1 MTIGFFHSINLLAV
15 DIITLLEKFAKDGH
29 KVVLITMHP
38 YGHLHKELEG
48 SGVIFEYLGTERKN
62 RYQYYI
68 GNAKKLAAICKKHEV
83 NILYNNLAESQLIGL
98 LSKLFRKT
106 PMLYYRHFSDNYM
119 LVCSKKEKWFELA
132 ISKMS
137 THILVPS
144 ATCIPNLVKLQG
156 IKPEN
161 ISAINLTY
169 SIKYYKK
176 DDAKAA
182 ALIAEKQQVGKIV
195 LISLARMVQGKRI
208 ELQLAIA
215 QQLKT
220 AGVRFTFYILGGGP
234 LYNTLKQ
241 QMEQMQLT
249 DCCVMPGFIPDV
261 MTYMSAAD
269 ILVHTSESEAS
280 SHVIKEAGLLK
291 KAVICCNNVGD
302 FNQYLTNNENAFLVD
317 IDKVTEQM
325 TPIITGISKG
335 SIDAE
340 KTGLALYNTVISR
353 FTVDN
358 VIEQHYKMIN
368 NILND

>member
-29 KVVLITMHP
+29 KVVLITMQP

-48 SGVIFEYLGTERKN
+48 SGVVFEYLGTERKS

-83 NILYNNLAESQLIGL
+83 DILYNNLAESQLIGL

-106 PMLYYRHFSDNYM
+106 PMLYYRHFSDNYI
-119 LVCSKKEKWFELA
+119 LVCSKKEKWFEIL
-132 ISKMS
+132 ISRLS

-144 ATCIPNLVKLQG
+144 ATCIPNLEKYQG
-156 IKPEN
+156 IKREK

-169 SIKYYKK
+169 SIKYYKR

-182 ALIAEKQQVGKIV
+182 ALTAEKQQQGKIV
-195 LISLARMVQGKRI
+195 LSLARMVQGKRI
-208 ELQLAIA
+208 DLQLEIA
-215 QQLKT
+215 QKLKA

-234 LYNTLKQ
+234 LYDALKQ
-241 QMEQMQLT
+241 QLEQMQLT
-249 DCCVMPGFIPDV
+249 DCCIMPGFVPDV

-302 FNQYLTNNENAFLVD
+302 FNQYLTNNDNAFLVD
-317 IDKVTEQM
+317 INNVVEQM
-325 TPIITGISKG
+325 TPIIINISNR

-353 FTVDN
+353 FTVEH

>member
-48 SGVIFEYLGTERKN
+48 SGVIFEYLGTERKS

-83 NILYNNLAESQLIGL
+83 DILYNNLAESQLIGL

-106 PMLYYRHFSDNYM
+106 PMLYYRHFPDNYI
-119 LVCSKKEKWFELA
+119 LTCSKKEKYFETA
-132 ISKMS
+132 ISRLSK
-137 THILVPS
+137 HILVPS
-144 ATCIPNLVKLQG
+144 ATCIPYLQKYEG
-156 IKPEN
+156 INPAKVT
-161 ISAINLTY
+161 AINLTY
-169 SIKYYKK
+169 SLKYYAK
-176 DDAKAA
+176 DAAKTQD
-182 ALIAEKQQVGKIV
+182 LLDEKNREGFLMLV
-195 LISLARMVQGKRI
+195 SMARMVPVKRI
-208 ELQLAIA
+208 Q
-215 QQLKT
+215 QQLEIAARLKA
-220 AGVRFTFYILGGGP
+220 AGVQFKFYILGGGP
-234 LYNTLKQ
+234 LYDALKQ
-241 QMEQMQLT
+241 QLEQMQLT
-249 DCCVMPGFIPDV
+249 DCCIMPGFVPDV

-302 FNQYLTNNENAFLVD
+302 FNQYLTNNDNAFLVD
-317 IDKVTEQM
+317 INNVVEQM
-325 TPIITGISKG
+325 APIIINISNR

-353 FTVDN
+353 FTVEN